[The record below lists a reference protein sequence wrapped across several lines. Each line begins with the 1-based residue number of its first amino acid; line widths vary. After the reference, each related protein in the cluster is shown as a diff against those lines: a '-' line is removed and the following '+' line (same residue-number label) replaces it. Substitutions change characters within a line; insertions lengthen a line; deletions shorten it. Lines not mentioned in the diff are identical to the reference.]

1 MALFCLLC
9 WFSILNYYYALT
21 RLKNFVIMSYYG
33 RESHSKTPE
42 ERMKEM
48 VRLWNY
54 DVEWLRFIP
63 KEETT
68 PLSLEELKDMRD
80 NLPENRQFGF
90 AMMAGG
96 AVSCENK
103 HGGLLLMRHGYLP
116 VFWSCRSVY
125 TNSRQRY
132 CKNFLQYLFLFDKK
146 YYIFII
152 FF

>member
-1 MALFCLLC
+1 MFKCYEECSTKNALCNTFFVYCID
-9 WFSILNYYYALT
+9 FYFKFIIIS
-21 RLKNFVIMSYYG
+21 RHVLKIFVIMSYYG

-125 TNSRQRY
+125 
-132 CKNFLQYLFLFDKK
+132 
-146 YYIFII
+146 
-152 FF
+152 